1 MAGTIVDMHLH
12 TTSGAS
18 DSALTP
24 EQLVA
29 EAHRIGLTGVNI
41 SEHDRLWDRHALD
54 KFRETSGLFV
64 NNGMEISTDMG
75 HMIAVGLKTYVPGIR
90 HAQKLREELDKVGG
104 FLIVAHPFRHF
115 FDPVHYM
122 RQGKK
127 PVFLTLDEACELP
140 VFKVVDAIEVLNG
153 GSMPRENKFAL
164 AVARRLGIKMT
175 GGSDAHSTSGIACF
189 STQFEKELH
198 TEAELL
204 EELHA
209 GRCYPIEGLNLGQ
222 QIPYGQVGNELDA
235 EAAAAPAS

>member
-1 MAGTIVDMHLH
+1 MSGTIVDMHLH
-12 TTSGAS
+12 TTNGAS

-24 EQLVA
+24 EQLVR
-29 EAHRIGLTGVNI
+29 EANRVGLTGVNI
-41 SEHDRLWDRHALD
+41 SEHDRLWDRFALQQ
-54 KFRETSGLFV
+54 FRETSGLFV

-75 HMIAVGLKTYVPGIR
+75 HMIAVGLKSYVPGIR
-90 HAQKLREELDKVGG
+90 HCETLRAELDKVGG

-140 VFKVVDAIEVLNG
+140 VFKIVDAIEVLNG

-164 AVARRLGIKMT
+164 QVARRLGKPCT
-175 GGSDAHSTSGIACF
+175 GGSDAHSTSGVACF
-189 STQFEKELH
+189 ATQFEKGLRS
-198 TEAELL
+198 EAELL

-209 GRCYPIEGLNLGQ
+209 GRFHPIEGLNVGRKV
-222 QIPYGQVGNELDA
+222 PYGDIAAELDA
-235 EAAAAPAS
+235 EEAAARAG

>member
-1 MAGTIVDMHLH
+1 MTGTIVDMHLH
-12 TTSGAS
+12 TTNGAS

-24 EQLVA
+24 EQLVR
-29 EAHRIGLTGVNI
+29 EAHRVGLTGVNI
-41 SEHDRLWDRHALD
+41 SEHDRLWDRHALQQ
-54 KFRETSGLFV
+54 FRETSGLFV

-90 HAQKLREELDKVGG
+90 HCATLRAELDKVGG

-127 PVFLTLDEACELP
+127 PVFLTLEEACDLP
-140 VFKVVDAIEVLNG
+140 VFKIVDAIEVLNG

-164 AVARRLGIKMT
+164 QVARAIGKPAT
-175 GGSDAHSTSGIACF
+175 GGSDAHSTAGVACF

-198 TEAELL
+198 EPEELL

-209 GRCYPIEGLNLGQ
+209 GRFYPIEGLNLGKK
-222 QIPYGQVGNELDA
+222 IPYGDIAAELDA
-235 EAAAAPAS
+235 EEAAAKTS

>member
-1 MAGTIVDMHLH
+1 MTGTIVDMHLH
-12 TTSGAS
+12 TVNGAS
-18 DSALTP
+18 DSALTS
-24 EQLVA
+24 EQLLS

-41 SEHDRLWDRHALD
+41 TEHDRLWDRHALE
-54 KFRETSGLFV
+54 KFRETAGLFV

-75 HMIAVGLKTYVPGIR
+75 HMIAVGLKSYVSGIR
-90 HAQKLREELDKVGG
+90 SAVKLREELDKVGG

-140 VFKVVDAIEVLNG
+140 VFKVVHAIEVLNG

-164 AVARRLGIKMT
+164 QVARRLGKTCT

-189 STQFEKELH
+189 STQFEKQLT

-209 GRCYPIEGLNLGQ
+209 GRCYPIEGLNLGKV
-222 QIPYGQVGNELDA
+222 IPFGAVGVELDA
-235 EAAAAPAS
+235 EEAASS